1 MKNEVISG
9 LALND
14 EVRFYLADTKEMVT
28 TVIEKNNAYP
38 IAATVLARTSSIT
51 ALMGLMLKGDQEI
64 TTIIESDGELGK
76 IISIAKSNGDVRSLV
91 ANPQLDL
98 PLVDGHL
105 DIKSGV
111 GTIGNLKVVKD
122 LKMREPY
129 VSETSIISGE
139 VNPDFTYYFS
149 YSEQTPTA
157 ISSGVIFNDDFS
169 VNTAGALIVQVL
181 PNATD
186 DTIEKLDQMIKS
198 LKPVE
203 ILLQDLSLE
212 EILTLI
218 FANDFR
224 ILATDE
230 INYRCVC
237 SQERFIDGIRLLNA
251 TEIEDIKND
260 DTIECTCNFCST
272 KYLID
277 TTLI

>member
-14 EVRFYLADTKEMVT
+14 EVRFYLADTKAMVS

-38 IAATVLARTSSIT
+38 IAATVLARTSSLT

-76 IISIAKSNGDVRSLV
+76 VISIAKSNGDVRALV

-105 DIKSGV
+105 DIKNAV

-122 LKMREPY
+122 LKMRDPY

-157 ISSGVIFNDDFS
+157 ISSGLTFNEDFS

-181 PNATD
+181 PNASE
-186 DTIEKLDQMIKS
+186 DTIEQLDQIIKN

-203 ILLQDLSLE
+203 VLLRDHTFE
-212 EILTLI
+212 EILQSI
-218 FANDFR
+218 FNNDFR
-224 ILATDE
+224 VLATDE
-230 INYRCVC
+230 INYHCVC
-237 SQERFIDGIRLLNA
+237 NQERFIDGIRLLNK
-251 TEIEDIKND
+251 TEIEDIKKD
-260 DTIECTCNFCST
+260 ATVECTCNFCRT